1 MTSSQQPQDVHRCP
15 GESGSRPVP
24 PTPGGD
30 GPPVSAAGVDVEA
43 SALPGL
49 ERRLD
54 IAVDGLI
61 GAYDLSA
68 SVGVQVHVTQVLAR
82 VGVRHIAVESGSL
95 FDPSAY
101 EAVSTVLT
109 EDPDRV
115 ARVAQMVRPGWR
127 RPDAVL
133 RFPQVSVWIAEPTR
147 PGPPADPGMNGG
159 Q

>member
-15 GESGSRPVP
+15 GESGLPPAP
-24 PTPGGD
+24 PTPGID
-30 GPPVSAAGVDVEA
+30 GPPVSPPGVDVEA

-49 ERRLD
+49 QRRLD

-68 SVGVQVHVTQVLAR
+68 SVGVQAHVTQVLAR

-95 FDPSAY
+95 FDPAVS

-109 EDPDRV
+109 DDPDRV
-115 ARVAQMVRPGWR
+115 ARVAQMVRPGWQR
-127 RPDAVL
+127 ADAVL
-133 RFPQVSVWIAEPTR
+133 RFPQVSVWVHKN
-147 PGPPADPGMNGG
+147 PGGPA
-159 Q
+159 